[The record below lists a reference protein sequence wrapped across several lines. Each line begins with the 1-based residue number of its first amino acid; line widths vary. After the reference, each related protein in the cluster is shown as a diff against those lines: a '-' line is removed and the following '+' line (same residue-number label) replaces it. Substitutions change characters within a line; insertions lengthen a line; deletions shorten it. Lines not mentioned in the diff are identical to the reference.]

1 MMDGEMR
8 LSLNRARRKRQEY
21 RCRLRRL
28 SALGAD
34 PAHPMHGTATGYRY
48 GCRCDRCRAARH
60 EYYVERER
68 EARRLRYET
77 TGR

>member
-1 MMDGEMR
+1 MT

-28 SALGAD
+28 AELGTD
-34 PAHPMHGTATGYRY
+34 TTHPMHGTVTGYRY
-48 GCRCDRCRAARH
+48 GCRCERCRAARH

-68 EARRLRYET
+68 AARCARYEM